1 MLLLSGRLNL
11 KDTAGRGMAGKEPE
25 MYGKKN
31 KPGEPL
37 ACDGCREGLQEYL
50 DGTLEKPESLRFFL
64 HLRDCLDCQKE
75 HDRLEGMF
83 QMLESLPDHE
93 VPADFD
99 FAVLAS
105 VPYAAYQAMEPLR
118 RERVPVFLE
127 EAFLPRFVR
136 SRVTRLAGLGLS
148 AVSATLIATGDGTS
162 LLPVLMVTGLVP
174 EILVRLQ
181 GLGRRALGSVGR
193 AES

>member
-1 MLLLSGRLNL
+1 
-11 KDTAGRGMAGKEPE
+11 

-31 KPGEPL
+31 RPGEPL
-37 ACDGCREGLQEYL
+37 ACDACHEGLQEYL

-64 HLRDCLDCQKE
+64 HLRECPGCQEE

-83 QMLESLPDHE
+83 RMLESLPDHE
-93 VPADFD
+93 APADFD
-99 FAVLAS
+99 VAVLAS

-136 SRVTRLAGLGLS
+136 SRVTRLAGFGLS
-148 AVSATLIATGDGTS
+148 AVSTALAVTGDGAAV
-162 LLPVLMVTGLVP
+162 LPVLIVTGLVP

-181 GLGRRALGSVGR
+181 GLGRRALGSVKR

>member
-1 MLLLSGRLNL
+1 M
-11 KDTAGRGMAGKEPE
+11 GKEPK
-25 MYGKKN
+25 MNGKN
-31 KPGEPL
+31 KKSGPPL
-37 ACDGCREGLQEYL
+37 TCDGCRQGLQEYL

-64 HLRDCLDCQKE
+64 HLRECPECQEE
-75 HDRLEGMF
+75 HDHLQGMF
-83 QMLESLPDHE
+83 QMLDSLPDHE

-99 FAVLAS
+99 EAVLAS

-136 SRVTRLAGLGLS
+136 ARLTRLVGLGIS
-148 AVSATLIATGDGTS
+148 SVSAALALRGDGTAI
-162 LLPVLMVTGLVP
+162 LPVLVVVGLVP

-181 GLGRRALGSVGR
+181 GLGRIALKSMGR

>member
-1 MLLLSGRLNL
+1 
-11 KDTAGRGMAGKEPE
+11 

-31 KPGEPL
+31 KSGLPL
-37 ACDGCREGLQEYL
+37 DCDECRVGLQEYL

-64 HLRDCLDCQKE
+64 HLRDCAGCQEE
-75 HDRLEGMF
+75 HDRLQGLF
-83 QMLESLPDHE
+83 LMLESLPDHE

-99 FAVLAS
+99 RSVLAS

-118 RERVPVFLE
+118 RDRVPVYLE

-136 SRVTRLAGLGLS
+136 ARVTRLAGFG
-148 AVSATLIATGDGTS
+148 IASVAAALALRGDGS
-162 LLPVLMVTGLVP
+162 ALLPVMIVTGLLP
-174 EILVRLQ
+174 EIVVRLQ
-181 GLGRRALGSVGR
+181 GLGRRALGTTRR

>member
-1 MLLLSGRLNL
+1 
-11 KDTAGRGMAGKEPE
+11 
-25 MYGKKN
+25 
-31 KPGEPL
+31 
-37 ACDGCREGLQEYL
+37 
-50 DGTLEKPESLRFFL
+50 
-64 HLRDCLDCQKE
+64 
-75 HDRLEGMF
+75 MF

-99 FAVLAS
+99 IAVLAS

-148 AVSATLIATGDGTS
+148 AVSAALIATGDSTS

-174 EILVRLQ
+174 EFLVRLQ

>member
-1 MLLLSGRLNL
+1 
-11 KDTAGRGMAGKEPE
+11 

-37 ACDGCREGLQEYL
+37 ACEACREGLQEYL
-50 DGTLEKPESLRFFL
+50 DGTLVKPESLRFFL
-64 HLRDCLDCQKE
+64 HLRDCPPCQVE

-93 VPADFD
+93 APADFD
-99 FAVLAS
+99 TVILAS

-118 RERVPVFLE
+118 RDRVPVFLE

-136 SRVTRLAGLGLS
+136 ARVTRLTGFGISAVTAGLAL
-148 AVSATLIATGDGTS
+148 AGDGNAV
-162 LLPVLMVTGLVP
+162 LPILMVAGLVP
-174 EILVRLQ
+174 EMLVRLQ
-181 GLGRRALGSVGR
+181 GLGRRALGSTRR

>member
-1 MLLLSGRLNL
+1 
-11 KDTAGRGMAGKEPE
+11 
-25 MYGKKN
+25 MYGKNN
-31 KPGEPL
+31 KTDLPL
-37 ACDGCREGLQEYL
+37 ACEECHTGLQEYL

-64 HLRDCLDCQKE
+64 HLRDCAACRQE
-75 HDRLEGMF
+75 HDRLQGLF
-83 QMLESLPDHE
+83 RMLDSLPDHE

-99 FAVLAS
+99 DAVLAS

-136 SRVTRLAGLGLS
+136 ARLTRLIGSGVA
-148 AVSATLIATGDGTS
+148 AVAAALALQGDGS
-162 LLPVLMVTGLVP
+162 SVLPVLIVGGLLP
-174 EILVRLQ
+174 EIMVRLQ
-181 GLGRRALGSVGR
+181 GLGRRAVKTTRR

>member
-1 MLLLSGRLNL
+1 MNG
-11 KDTAGRGMAGKEPE
+11 
-25 MYGKKN
+25 KN
-31 KPGEPL
+31 KNTGSPL
-37 ACDGCREGLQEYL
+37 TCDGCRQGLQEYL
-50 DGTLEKPESLRFFL
+50 DGTLDKPESLRFFL
-64 HLRDCLDCQKE
+64 HLRECSSCQAD
-75 HDRLEGMF
+75 HDRMQGLF
-83 QMLESLPDHE
+83 RMLDSLPDHE

-99 FAVLAS
+99 AAVLAS

-136 SRVTRLAGLGLS
+136 ARVTRLAGFGVAAISAALALRGDGS
-148 AVSATLIATGDGTS
+148 AV
-162 LLPVLMVTGLVP
+162 LPVLVVAGLVP

-181 GLGRRALGSVGR
+181 GLGRRALESMGR

>member
-1 MLLLSGRLNL
+1 
-11 KDTAGRGMAGKEPE
+11 

-37 ACDGCREGLQEYL
+37 ACDDCREGLQEYL

-64 HLRDCLDCQKE
+64 HLRECPGCEVE

-83 QMLESLPDHE
+83 QMLDSLPDHQA
-93 VPADFD
+93 PADFD
-99 FAVLAS
+99 LAVLAS

-136 SRVTRLAGLGLS
+136 SSVTRLAGLGLS
-148 AVSATLIATGDGTS
+148 AVSTALALAGDGS
-162 LLPVLMVTGLVP
+162 VVLPVMIVVGLVP
-174 EILVRLQ
+174 ETLVRLQ
-181 GLGRRALGSVGR
+181 GLGRRALGSAGR

>member
-1 MLLLSGRLNL
+1 
-11 KDTAGRGMAGKEPE
+11 

-37 ACDGCREGLQEYL
+37 ACDACREGLQEYL
-50 DGTLEKPESLRFFL
+50 DGTLVKPESLRFFL
-64 HLRDCLDCQKE
+64 HLRDCSACQEE

-83 QMLESLPDHE
+83 QMLEALPDHE

-99 FAVLAS
+99 EAILAS

-136 SRVTRLAGLGLS
+136 SRVTRWAGFGVS
-148 AVSATLIATGDGTS
+148 AVSAGLALTGDGAAV
-162 LLPVLMVTGLVP
+162 LPVLMVAGLVP

-181 GLGRRALGSVGR
+181 GLGRRALGFAGR